1 MKLPES
7 PERKI
12 VPKDQITETVEIKET
27 IKYLEEIQP
36 SLATKEIVNAAV
48 ETIGENKKVT
58 LIQKKNDQTSR
69 VVVIH
74 NERTGEKKLVDESP
88 IVITPPTQTIY
99 TTTTEGKSKIITT
112 DVETFKK
119 NDEQVQKVISTI
131 EQKFTN
137 INTTNIVSLEKTEG
151 NMVNT
156 YQVVIKSEKPEQ
168 PQQQVTVV
176 QNTHTKEVKVIDVEE
191 IQRPPLIAPA
201 PKKPISLP

>member
-12 VPKDQITETVEIKET
+12 IAKDQITETVEIKET

-36 SLATKEIVNAAV
+36 SLATKEIVSAAV

-74 NERTGEKKLVDESP
+74 NERTGENKLVDESP
-88 IVITPPTQTIY
+88 IVTTPPTQTIY

-156 YQVVIKSEKPEQ
+156 YQVVIKS
-168 PQQQVTVV
+168 
-176 QNTHTKEVKVIDVEE
+176 
-191 IQRPPLIAPA
+191 
-201 PKKPISLP
+201 